1 MPINLADRIKELS
14 YTIGTGNITL
24 SGPVRGFS
32 SFSSVYS
39 HSAEIFYAITDGT
52 NYEIGSG
59 IYQRADYDGADGI
72 TVNQLIR
79 FPIKSTNGNAKVN
92 FAEGIKE
99 VYVTYPATH
108 SVYTGSGL
116 AGLTVPQSSGLAFWG
131 SDHILDY
138 DSNFVWDK
146 TNNRLGINKTNP
158 SYTIDI
164 GGGASDSIIRTSG
177 LIVSSSGIYFPSG
190 NNGDVSYSGGRQLTH
205 YIRNETDKYA
215 YDRSLISSLTGSNAV
230 IELSGSAN
238 QYILFKQQQAGLV
251 FAGPS
256 GGCSPPCAP
265 GYPSFR
271 PLSSEDMPFL
281 DDIYVSIE
289 KLILVSGILNT
300 KIDSTSGV
308 LDNRIIA
315 VSGILNTKIDSV
327 SGVLNNR
334 ISAVSGILRNDL
346 ITVSGMCVSSS
357 GTLRND
363 LIIVSGIASSSSDSA
378 NIIIV
383 SGMCVSSSGTLR
395 NDLTTASGTLRNDLT
410 TASGALRSNDTAISG
425 YFQSK
430 TQNIIEY
437 SPTGMRLAGNVGINY
452 PLRTDCSLSSRT
464 SAYNKPEIYGS
475 ISDALHFVNTNDNA
489 ERTTVGSYIISRP
502 IVQNQV
508 YNSGISIGSIIINHR
523 NNSDPNDNGTLEN
536 LYGLNVT
543 YGNSKAFPQ
552 SPTTNSAVGLSVS
565 CYALS
570 GIIDKAYDIVLARS
584 GESVNEHWGIFQI
597 SPNNNYF
604 AGNIGLDTQYPTA
617 SLDIQSDIIRLRTPK
632 TPASGNAPCNVGDIC
647 WDNSYMYICVSNNSW
662 KRSAISAW

>member
-14 YTIGTGNITL
+14 YTIGTGNMVL

-59 IYQRADYDGADGI
+59 IYQRADYDSGDGI
-72 TVNQLIR
+72 TANQLIR
-79 FPIKSTNGNAKVN
+79 FPIKSTNGNTKVN

-131 SDHILDY
+131 SDHVLDY
-138 DSNFVWDK
+138 DSGLVWDK

-158 SYTIDI
+158 SYAIDI
-164 GGGASDSIIRTSG
+164 GGGAPDSIIRTSG

-190 NNGDVSYSGGRQLTH
+190 NNGDISYSGGRQLTH
-205 YIRNETDKYA
+205 YIRNETDRYP
-215 YDRSLISSLTGSNAV
+215 YDRSLISRLTGSDAV

-281 DDIYVSIE
+281 DDIYVSFE
-289 KLILVSGILNT
+289 NLILVSGILNT
-300 KIDSTSGV
+300 KINSTSGV
-308 LDNRIIA
+308 LNNSI
-315 VSGILNTKIDSV
+315 NQV
-327 SGVLNNR
+327 SGVLNNKIDSISGILNNR
-334 ISAVSGILRNDL
+334 TSAVSGILRNDL
-346 ITVSGMCVSSS
+346 IT
-357 GTLRND
+357 
-363 LIIVSGIASSSSDSA
+363 
-378 NIIIV
+378 V

-437 SPTGMRLAGNVGINY
+437 SPSGMRLAGNVGINY
-452 PLRTDCSLSSRT
+452 ATRTDCSLSSRT
-464 SAYNKPEIYGS
+464 TGYNKSELYGS

-502 IVQNQV
+502 VVQNQV

-523 NNSDPNDNGTLEN
+523 NNSDPNDNGTLQD

-552 SPTTNSAVGLSVS
+552 SPTTKSAVGLSLS

-584 GESVNEHWGIFQI
+584 GENVKEHWGIFQI

-617 SLDIQSDIIRLRTPK
+617 SLDIESDIFRLRTPK
-632 TPASGNAPCNVGDIC
+632 TPSSGNAPCNRGDIC
-647 WDNSYMYICVSNNSW
+647 WDNSYMYICVSTNSW